1 MKTLVILAHPKINE
15 SKANKRWKDELFKYP
30 QEIKVHELYIEY
42 PNWNIDVQKEQNLLM
57 QYEHII
63 LQFPLFW
70 FNCPPLLKKWLDE
83 VFEYNWAYGP
93 QGNKLKGKKIWLAV
107 TAGGKMEYYRHG
119 GKNKFSLDE
128 IFIPFEETVNYAQGI
143 YLPYFSVYGVSSHI
157 NELNDDKLSKNA
169 RDYIEHIRRTRE

>member
-15 SKANKRWKDELFKYP
+15 SKANKRWKDELIKYP

-93 QGNKLKGKKIWLAV
+93 QGNKLKGKKIGLAV